1 MTKRQLSEEQQQLI
15 ASLSEE
21 LYDKAGWG
29 DGDASKEEADAIETQ
44 IRKLKDQVQQLEQ
57 QLELLDD
64 RAEIATETIEKLV
77 VDMGPMAEAARK
89 QILELVAAKMGV
101 SFKKKRQQKAKSS
114 GPSDTDLQV
123 VKDVLDHDGMTFGEV
138 MKALPE
144 GTDKKRVRASLI
156 SLLENE
162 QIGSEGERRGKK
174 YFLLDEDTDDE

>member
-1 MTKRQLSEEQQQLI
+1 MAKKQLSEEQQHLI
-15 ASLSEE
+15 ASISEE

-29 DGDASKEEADAIETQ
+29 DGDASKEEAHAIEAQ
-44 IRKLKDQVQQLEQ
+44 ISKLKDQVRQLEQ
-57 QLELLDD
+57 QLAQLDD

-101 SFKKKRQQKAKSS
+101 SFKKKRQKSKS
-114 GPSDTDLQV
+114 TGPSDTDLQV
-123 VKDVLDHDGMTFGEV
+123 VKDVLDHDGMTFGEI

-144 GTDKKRVRASLI
+144 GTDKQRVRAALI

-174 YFLLDEDTDDE
+174 YFLFDEDADDE